1 MTFKKLTKLHPE
13 FILFNNLP
21 LAPHNVP
28 FFQLKVCG
36 YLFELTVLC
45 AWLLQNFN
53 FVIVIVRLMLFVF
66 VLYSHFDESYFR
78 KVEYTKESLLH
89 VSELPRLHCMF
100 STFPT
105 VTAFLFRKQFLKR
118 AKNFIF
124 KYNLLFFFYLTAQ
137 SHIYC
142 KNFPLDNFLL
152 LN

>member
-1 MTFKKLTKLHPE
+1 M
-13 FILFNNLP
+13 
-21 LAPHNVP
+21 
-28 FFQLKVCG
+28 CG

-124 KYNLLFFFYLTAQ
+124 YTIFYIYVLNTQ

-142 KNFPLDNFLL
+142 KNFSLDNFLF